1 MLLANTFSSQ
11 CVTCGMNSM
20 WQIVGMLRVR
30 RHESWME
37 WIYTCKYLLRSD
49 HELLWKTLR
58 DRVKVMVRSGM
69 ESWSL
74 CLKRV
79 LLPRMAFDWI
89 QLITQNVSQPG
100 MRLAEVL
107 GYVQKHTCTM
117 PKSVLLSK
125 YLPPTK
131 LIFSRFALLENLKA
145 CFCCWTFSFA
155 IQKSKCQ
162 VIIPKLWVR
171 ISKSLVRYLK
181 VLSYNHNISNYYVNI
196 SIYLKISG

>member
-1 MLLANTFSSQ
+1 MWCYWPTRSHL
-11 CVTCGMNSM
+11 TCGMNSM

-69 ESWSL
+69 EGWSF

-79 LLPRMAFDWI
+79 LLSWTAFSWI
-89 QLITQNVSQPG
+89 QLITQNVCQPG
-100 MRLAEVL
+100 MRLAEVTRNIL
-107 GYVQKHTCTM
+107 VPYHT
-117 PKSVLLSK
+117 KSVLLSK

-131 LIFSRFALLENLKA
+131 LMFSRFALLENLKA
-145 CFCCWTFSFA
+145 CFCCWTFFFA

-162 VIIPKLWVR
+162 VIIPKLWVC